1 MNPRNTIVLA
11 LVAAALG
18 AFIWLYEIEGEST
31 RQAAQDEEKRVF
43 AGLESA
49 DVGAVSFVTM
59 DGIEA
64 RFERREGRWEV
75 VRPVVGR
82 ADASALDA
90 IVGAL
95 ANLPREGEVDSPAA
109 LDPFGLGP
117 DAQQIHFEVGDEA
130 KGLRI
135 GRSTP
140 VGGHRYVARLSD
152 DEVAY
157 VASYRLN
164 AFNRNLLDLR
174 DRRVFRFDAGEVD
187 QLRIA
192 WPEGVVELLRDDVG
206 SWQMVVPAA
215 ERADEERVRELLSD
229 LSFLRVQSFLDAPE
243 QDEAVAAASQERA
256 VEIQWTLRGEE
267 GIPGETGQAWIG
279 GEVGTGR
286 LLFGPEGGLYT
297 IASERLDDID
307 RDVAAY
313 RYKTLS
319 EYDVEEAG
327 RLRLRFA
334 EGADGVPAEVVAELV
349 ESGWTSDAERLDL
362 ERVADL
368 VLDLAQLR
376 AEDILADE
384 MGEAEL
390 ASLGL
395 APPRVVIAVEGR
407 TSEDEEP
414 AVLAQIALG
423 RVDDE
428 RGLFAQRLGAPT
440 VYALD
445 ADLAEDL
452 PTSWTAFAAGFRLS
466 ASEAV
471 SRAEGEGTSEGGG
484 AELESPGEDPMT
496 GIDLP

>member
-1 MNPRNTIVLA
+1 MNPRTTIVLA

-18 AFIWLYEIEGEST
+18 AFIWFYEIEGEST
-31 RQAAQDEEKRVF
+31 RQAAEDEEKRVF
-43 AGLESA
+43 AGLEST

-75 VRPVVGR
+75 VRPVSGR

-95 ANLPREGEVDSPAA
+95 ANLPREGEVDSPGE
-109 LDPFGLGP
+109 LEEFGLGS
-117 DAQQIHFEVGDEA
+117 DAQRIYFEVEGEA

-140 VGGHRYVARLSD
+140 VGGHRYVARLAD

-174 DRRVFRFDAGEVD
+174 DRRVFRFDAGEVVG
-187 QLRIA
+187 LRIA
-192 WPEGVVELLRDDVG
+192 WPQGVVELLRDDAG
-206 SWQMVVPAA
+206 SWQMLVPAA
-215 ERADEERVRELLSD
+215 ERADDERVRELLSD

-243 QDEAVAAASQERA
+243 PDEAVAAASRERA
-256 VEIQWTLRGEE
+256 IEIQWTLRGEE
-267 GIPGETGQAWIG
+267 GVPGEAGQAWIG
-279 GEVGTGR
+279 GEIGAGR
-286 LLFGPEGGLYT
+286 LLSGPEGGLYT
-297 IASERLDDID
+297 IASERLEDID

-327 RLRLRFA
+327 RLRLRFV
-334 EGADGVPAEVVAELV
+334 EGADGAPAEVVAELV
-349 ESGWTSDAERLDL
+349 ESGWISDDERLDL

-368 VLDLAQLR
+368 VLDLGQLR

-395 APPRVVIAVEGR
+395 APPQVVIAVEAR
-407 TSEDEEP
+407 TSADEEP

-428 RGLFAQRLGAPT
+428 RGLFAQRLGAST
-440 VYALD
+440 VYVLD

-452 PTSWTAFAAGFRLS
+452 PTSWTAFAAGFRRSL
-466 ASEAV
+466 SEAAPG
-471 SRAEGEGTSEGGG
+471 AEGEGASQEGGE
-484 AELESPGEDPMT
+484 ELESVGEDPMT